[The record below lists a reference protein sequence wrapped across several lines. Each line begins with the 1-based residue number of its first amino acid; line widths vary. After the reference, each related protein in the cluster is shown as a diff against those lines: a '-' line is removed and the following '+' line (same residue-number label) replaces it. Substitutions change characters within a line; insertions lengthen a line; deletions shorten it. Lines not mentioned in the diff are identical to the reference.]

1 MTTAYRR
8 YHLASHLTVLVG
20 IIANAVAELDA
31 LIFLIGATGVGVS
44 YFVFRDRLISPI
56 PRWVANTMLV
66 AALVLMFRAATGE
79 LADVV
84 SVIAQYLVYL
94 QLIKLFESRTPRD
107 QAQML
112 MLSLLVAISAVLT
125 SVTLQVALVLLL
137 YLPLAFWS
145 VVLYQVYAGQLRT
158 HDQRV
163 RAGLA
168 NRNHPPSKA
177 FDRLARRTVRRLVGL
192 TMVGVAVTS
201 AAVFFLMPRNIG
213 GGAFGDWQPAS
224 YGAATGFN
232 NEVRLGRPGT
242 ITESPTVV
250 MEVSFHMR
258 LMNGEINPWREN
270 QTHRLRGAVLDDF
283 DPDSAVWFRS
293 RDADKVG
300 QHGVEVFPGD
310 RFPFTYETDDANVEI
325 RASVRNLTS
334 SELFTLWKPEKFAI
348 PGVRRRLTVSPI
360 DGVARLRNHRG
371 PISYAVLTNPDA
383 PTRVE
388 TGQRRTIFERPDN
401 HFASDDSRI
410 RALALEIIGDRVP
423 GFDPDNPRSVLEPE
437 VSERIVD
444 LLTDHLSNNYA
455 YTLDMM
461 IVPDGQDPIETFLF
475 ESPAGH
481 CEYFASA
488 LAALCRSVWIDAR
501 VVTGFV
507 ATEYNP
513 ENQTYTVRQ
522 SHAHAWVEALISRR
536 TGSPSI
542 DGETEPRPFPA
553 EDDDARGDSDPSII
567 ETWKTYDPSPRLS
580 LEAVH
585 RPPGGVFA
593 RLGQW
598 FDELQFAWSSNVIGF
613 DRDRQAEL
621 LRSDSSGPLGI
632 FDRARSIAENVGSER
647 IPGSVRE
654 DLTRSLLSFATLGAV
669 FAVVAGLAV
678 IAKRLVQSL
687 VRRLIASSNPEDA
700 ETLRRKRQTR
710 FFDRAQRLLERA
722 GLARPAHLPAS
733 VHAHTIER
741 DAPGVAN
748 ALSRLTDLYY
758 ESRYGG
764 RLLTGEEL
772 ASADKH
778 LEALERE
785 LSARR

>member
-1 MTTAYRR
+1 MTTVYRR
-8 YHLASHLTVLVG
+8 YHIASHLTVLVG
-20 IIANAVAELDA
+20 IFANAVAELDA
-31 LIFLIGATGVGVS
+31 LIFLIGATGVAVS
-44 YFVFRDRLISPI
+44 YFVFRDRLASPI

-66 AALVLMFRAATGE
+66 VALVLMFRAATGE

-145 VVLYQVYAGQLRT
+145 VVLYQIYAGQLRT
-158 HDQRV
+158 HAQRV

-168 NRNHPPSKA
+168 KQHDPPAKG

-192 TMVGVAVTS
+192 TMVGVTATS
-201 AAVFFLMPRNIG
+201 VAVFFLMPRNIG

-224 YGAATGFN
+224 YGASTGFN

-250 MEVSFHMR
+250 MEASFHMR
-258 LMNGEINPWREN
+258 LSSGGVNIWREN
-270 QTHRLRGAVLDDF
+270 QTHRLRGAVLDAF
-283 DPDSAVWFRS
+283 DPDSAVWYRS
-293 RDADKVG
+293 RNADKVG
-300 QHGVEVFPGD
+300 QHAVEVYPGD
-310 RFPFTYETDDANVEI
+310 RFPLTYEIDDANVEV
-325 RASVRNLTS
+325 RVSVRNLNS
-334 SELFTLWKPEKFAI
+334 SELFTLWKPQKFAI
-348 PGVRRRLTVSPI
+348 PGARRRLTVSPV

-383 PTRVE
+383 STRVE
-388 TGQRRTIFERPDN
+388 PGQRPSIFERPDN
-401 HFASDDSRI
+401 FFAIDDSRI
-410 RALALEIIGDRVP
+410 RGLALEILGDRVP
-423 GFDPDNPRSVLEPE
+423 EFNPDEPRSVLEPG

-444 LLTDHLSNNYA
+444 LLTDYLSNNYA

-461 IVPDGQDPIETFLF
+461 VVPDGEDPIETFLF
-475 ESPAGH
+475 ERPAGH

-488 LAALCRSVWIDAR
+488 LAALCRSVWVDAR

-513 ENQTYTVRQ
+513 QSQTYTIRQ
-522 SHAHAWVEALISRR
+522 SHAHAWVEALVDRELASLPV
-536 TGSPSI
+536 G
-542 DGETEPRPFPA
+542 GESERVVGFGQEYPYF
-553 EDDDARGDSDPSII
+553 I
-567 ETWKTYDPSPRLS
+567 ERWKTYDPSPRLS
-580 LEAVH
+580 LEEVH

-621 LRSDSSGPLGI
+621 LRSDSSGPFGI
-632 FDRARSIAENVGSER
+632 FERARSIAENVGSER

-654 DLTRSLLSFATLGAV
+654 DLTRSLLSFATLGAIC
-669 FAVVAGLAV
+669 AVVAGLAV
-678 IAKRLVQSL
+678 IAKRLLQAML
-687 VRRLIASSNPEDA
+687 RRLMALRSPVDA
-700 ETLRRKRQTR
+700 EKLRRQRQTR
-710 FFDRAQRLLERA
+710 FFDRAMRVLERA
-722 GLARPAHLPAS
+722 GLARPAFLPAS
-733 VHAHTIER
+733 VHASMIEPE
-741 DAPGVAN
+741 APGVAR

-758 ESRYGG
+758 QSRYAG
-764 RLLTGEEL
+764 RLLTGDEL
-772 ASADKH
+772 ARAADD
-778 LEALERE
+778 LRSLERE
-785 LSARR
+785 LSARK